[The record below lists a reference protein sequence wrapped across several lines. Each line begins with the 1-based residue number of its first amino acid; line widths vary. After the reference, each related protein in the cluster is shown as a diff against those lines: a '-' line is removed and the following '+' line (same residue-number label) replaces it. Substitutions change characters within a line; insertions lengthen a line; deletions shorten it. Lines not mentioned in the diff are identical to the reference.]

1 MKNWYIKLSVA
12 YKSTLVSFAA
22 VITIYLC
29 LMFGYFTNHPDIP
42 NGLILGGGIGVISYL
57 VLGIV
62 DKSDEKNNKF
72 VLTIIVTILRYLLIA
87 GAVVISALCQYKWGV
102 KIFNVF
108 SVVGGYLIPLVSFLV
123 ITLVERKNVR

>member
-1 MKNWYIKLSVA
+1 MKNWYAKLTPI
-12 YKSTLVSFAA
+12 YKSTFVSFIA
-22 VITIYLC
+22 VIMVYLG
-29 LMFGYFTNHPDIP
+29 LLFGYFINHPDIP

-62 DKSDEKNNKF
+62 DKRDEENNKF

-87 GAVVISALCQYKWGV
+87 GAIVISALCQYKWGV